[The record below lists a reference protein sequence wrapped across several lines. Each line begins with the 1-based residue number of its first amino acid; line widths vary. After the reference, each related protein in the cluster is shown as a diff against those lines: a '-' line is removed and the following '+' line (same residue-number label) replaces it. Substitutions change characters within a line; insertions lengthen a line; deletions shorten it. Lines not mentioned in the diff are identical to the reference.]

1 MNWMTVLKQTEGDPT
16 VANTQQQAQATNPQ
30 PVAQPNVSSQLPQRA
45 RQVLGRA
52 GQAYDSAKRSF
63 YPVDR
68 QQATED
74 VRTRGAIQQAPSN
87 RYYRTLDRFQAPK
100 RKDFQEQG
108 KEVDEEAYQQAL
120 EQRNQA
126 MRDFATQERQDYDAW
141 FKEQMKN
148 NPDILDQR
156 DKRLETPKQKRL
168 RGIGRGISDWT
179 GLKLP
184 KRLQQKYG
192 ADRVEQMQGA
202 AKNLAL
208 FREQQGEKVAP
219 LTDDGKV
226 NPDFKEEQQATLD
239 ENQTTL
245 DENQMTLDN
254 FPSKEPE
261 LPQASKDALQKPTG
275 TLSDFG
281 MTFTEGSEESPAAKA
296 AREAREKAQAKQD
309 ANFKPRTSVQPK
321 LGRGD
326 WRHTLPKD
334 DPNYVPFEEL
344 NIGRFAPKAS
354 PTAASVNLEESRL
367 DDAKGYGDN
376 RQSDEGA
383 ANLAQH
389 KERLEE
395 LRRPKPES
403 KSKETTL
410 EEYQS

>member
-1 MNWMTVLKQTEGDPT
+1 MNWFVVLKQQDPETDLNRPAQTQTQTPT
-16 VANTQQQAQATNPQ
+16 VQ
-30 PVAQPNVSSQLPQRA
+30 SQLPARA

-63 YPVDR
+63 YPVDI

-87 RYYRTLDRFQAPK
+87 RYYQTLDRFQAPK

-120 EQRNQA
+120 EQRNQS

-208 FREQQGEKVAP
+208 FREQQREKVAP

-239 ENQTTL
+239 ENETTVDENETTLGENQTTL
-245 DENQMTLDN
+245 GD

-261 LPQASKDALQKPTG
+261 LPQASRNALQKPTG

-309 ANFKPRTSVQPK
+309 ANTKPRTSVQPK

-354 PTAASVNLEESRL
+354 PTAASVNLGESRL

-376 RQSDEGA
+376 RQPDEGA

-389 KERLEE
+389 NERLEE

-403 KSKETTL
+403 KGKETTL